1 MNSVITDNISSS
13 ELIELLSPDV
23 KELSNWD
30 TELLPV
36 SNIPIAKMIKKMTAN
51 KFHTLLQ
58 IIKIQNMKIQKLE
71 QIIMNKNLII

>member
-23 KELSNWD
+23 KEMSNWD
-30 TELLPV
+30 TDLLPV

-58 IIKIQNMKIQKLE
+58 IVKIQNMKIQKLE

>member
-1 MNSVITDNISSS
+1 MNSVVTDSISSS

-23 KELSNWD
+23 EELSNWD
-30 TELLPV
+30 TDLLPV
-36 SNIPIAKMIKKMTAN
+36 SDIPIAKMIKQRTAN

-58 IIKIQNMKIQKLE
+58 IVKIQNMKIQKLE

>member
-1 MNSVITDNISSS
+1 MNSVIIDNISSS

-23 KELSNWD
+23 KEMSNWD
-30 TELLPV
+30 TDLLPV

-58 IIKIQNMKIQKLE
+58 IVKIQNMKIQKF
-71 QIIMNKNLII
+71 IAFN

>member
-30 TELLPV
+30 TDLLPV

-58 IIKIQNMKIQKLE
+58 IVKIQNMKIQKLE

>member
-30 TELLPV
+30 TDLLPV

-51 KFHTLLQ
+51 KFHSLLQ
-58 IIKIQNMKIQKLE
+58 IVKIQNMKIQKLE